1 MPRPVRTLG
10 CMTTLSDIRTTLRMD
25 LGDPDSL
32 HWDDDALD
40 RHIAHALAEVSQSI
54 PRELA
59 VTLATTPGSRELSL
73 ISITGLIHV
82 EAVEYP
88 AGLFPPALVRFAC
101 WHTTLTIHSASAP
114 DGDNVLVFC
123 TAAHTLDGSGST
135 LPPHLEHVLLAGAAA
150 YAALELAAR
159 SAGQLNLNGRAPE
172 TYAGWARARLTAFHQ
187 LLHVHGRGSRVRS
200 RTLYVPA

>member
-1 MPRPVRTLG
+1 MRTVG
-10 CMTTLSDIRTTLRMD
+10 CMTTLSDIRTALRLD

-32 HWDDDALD
+32 HWDDDLLD
-40 RHIAHALAEVSQSI
+40 RHVAHALAEVSEPI

-73 ISITGLIHV
+73 ASITGLIEV
-82 EAVEYP
+82 EVVEYP
-88 AGLFPPALVRFAC
+88 AGHFPPALVRFAR

-114 DGDNVLVFC
+114 DGSDALVSC

-135 LPPHLEHVLLAGAAA
+135 LPPHLEHVLLTGAAA

-159 SAGQLNLNGRAPE
+159 SAGQLNLNRRATE
-172 TYAGWARARLTAFHQ
+172 AYAGWARARLTAFHQ
-187 LLHVHGRGSRVRS
+187 LLHLHGRRNRVRS
-200 RTLYVPA
+200 RNLYVPA